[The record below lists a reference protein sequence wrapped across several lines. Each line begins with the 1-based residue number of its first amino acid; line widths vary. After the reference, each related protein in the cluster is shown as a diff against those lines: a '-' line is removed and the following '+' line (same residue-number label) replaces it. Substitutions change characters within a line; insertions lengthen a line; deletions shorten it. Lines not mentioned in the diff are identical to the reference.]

1 MPTSTRRASAPTALK
16 NIAGREW
23 SMWAS
28 TILTARLS
36 EEKSMR
42 FASYVRNGQ
51 ASFGIVV
58 GDEVVDCGGD
68 AATLRAA
75 IAEGRLGEIAR
86 SAQGRFASARLD
98 AVQLLPV
105 IPDPPRIFCVG
116 LNYESHRSEM
126 GRQVVGH
133 PTIFVRF
140 PESLGPAGGE
150 IVRPR
155 ESVQL
160 DYEGELAVII
170 GKGGRRIA
178 EADAWGHIAG
188 YAPFNDASVRDWQ
201 NHTHQYTPGKN
212 FPTTGPFGPFLVTPD
227 EVGEIGPQTI
237 ETRLNGETVQ
247 SAHLDQMIFKIPTII
262 AYLSTFTP
270 LQPGDVIATGTPGGV
285 GARREP
291 PLWMKPG
298 DTVEVEIEGVGL
310 LRSRVVADE
319 GA

>member
-1 MPTSTRRASAPTALK
+1 
-16 NIAGREW
+16 
-23 SMWAS
+23 
-28 TILTARLS
+28 
-36 EEKSMR
+36 MR
-42 FASYVRNGQ
+42 FASYLKDGRPGFGLVRGN
-51 ASFGIVV
+51 
-58 GDEVVDCGGD
+58 EVVDLSNV
-68 AATLRAA
+68 ASSLRAA
-75 IAEGRLGEIAR
+75 IADGRLAQIGEAAK
-86 SAQGRFASARLD
+86 SAVGVSLD
-98 AVQLLPV
+98 QVQLLPV

-116 LNYESHRSEM
+116 LNYESHRGEM
-126 GRQVVGH
+126 GRKVVDH

-150 IVRPR
+150 IIRPR
-155 ESVQL
+155 ESIQL
-160 DYEGELAVII
+160 DFEGELSVII

-178 EADAWGHIAG
+178 EADAWSHVAG

-262 AYLSTFTP
+262 AYLSAFTP

-285 GARREP
+285 GARRDP

-298 DTVEVEIEGVGL
+298 DVVEVEIGGVGL

-319 GA
+319 GG